1 MNKSDLRNYYI
12 DQIKNR
18 DEIIIMLNKE
28 LNELKRK
35 MIKYE
40 NQMPNVLA
48 DKIEGNRVII
58 TCPYCKQT
66 HIHGFSN
73 GDKVIHRGSHCTDA
87 DLEKMNLIRNDVI
100 NGYEIILT
108 EVSE

>member
-28 LNELKRK
+28 LNDIKIKLS
-35 MIKYE
+35 KYE
-40 NQMPNVLA
+40 KQIPSVFA
-48 DKIEGNRVII
+48 KKIENNRVLII
-58 TCPYCKQT
+58 CPYCNKT

-73 GDKVIHRGSHCTDA
+73 GDKVIHRGSHCTDD
-87 DLEKMNLIRNDVI
+87 DLEKANLSREDVAL
-100 NGYEIILT
+100 GYEIILSGG
-108 EVSE
+108 E

>member
-1 MNKSDLRNYYI
+1 MNKSDLTNYYI

-18 DEIIIMLNKE
+18 DELIIMLNKE
-28 LNELKRK
+28 LNDIKIKLS
-35 MIKYE
+35 KYE
-40 NQMPNVLA
+40 KQIPSVLA